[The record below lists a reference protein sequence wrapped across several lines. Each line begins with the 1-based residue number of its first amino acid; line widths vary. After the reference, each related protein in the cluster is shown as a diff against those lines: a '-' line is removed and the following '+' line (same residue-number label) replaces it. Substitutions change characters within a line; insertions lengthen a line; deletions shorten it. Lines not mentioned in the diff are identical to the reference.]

1 MGEQKELDAYVSE
14 NRLLI
19 SVNNLGELDELIEEI
34 ISKQKDLQK
43 SVEKIRRYRLEITFM
58 QQNQKQYQQTDQTEQ
73 SK

>member
-1 MGEQKELDAYVSE
+1 MGEKELDAYVSE

-34 ISKQKDLQK
+34 VSKQKDLQK

-58 QQNQKQYQQTDQTEQ
+58 QQNQKQNQLTDQTEQ